1 MRARPE
7 SAGDAGSA
15 ADAGPGPAAGR
26 RGVRQPKQ
34 ARSRLTRERVLEA
47 AVGCF
52 ERSGFEETTTAMIAE
67 HAGVAVGTVYGYFRD
82 KREILLELLDTE
94 VAEEAEQV
102 IEQLDPASWRGTDP
116 RERTRS
122 LIDTIFHTTRLRPG
136 LQRILWERYFK
147 DPAFRERFDAM
158 RGRVREAID
167 AFIDALE
174 QEGVC
179 RPLMDREMASFVI
192 LNAVQWNSTQ
202 SQLRGEPEM
211 IDQAAHATSEMI
223 TRYLFKQDG

>member
-1 MRARPE
+1 MSARPE
-7 SAGDAGSA
+7 NVE
-15 ADAGPGPAAGR
+15 ADLDSEGAPAR
-26 RGVRQPKQ
+26 RGVRKPKQ

-82 KREILLELLDTE
+82 KREILLELLDT
-94 VAEEAEQV
+94 VVRDEADQV

-147 DPAFRERFDAM
+147 DPAIRDRFDAM
-158 RGRVREAID
+158 RGRVRVAID
-167 AFIDALE
+167 AFIDALQE
-174 QEGVC
+174 EGVC
-179 RPLMDREMASFVI
+179 RPLVDREMAAFVI

-202 SQLRGEPEM
+202 SQLRGDADAT
-211 IDQAAHATSEMI
+211 DQAAHATTEMI
-223 TRYLFKQDG
+223 SRYLFVEDAG